1 MSSTTKAQAAS
12 VETTATVATDGLTA
26 YAAAK
31 AVNAVFEAHGLEK
44 RIPTQM
50 MYNYTTARVNAK
62 KEPFIAVTDD
72 GRISAEGLKTWMTK
86 YFAKQG
92 IEL

>member
-1 MSSTTKAQAAS
+1 MSNTTSTTA
-12 VETTATVATDGLTA
+12 VATTTVVGLTP

-31 AVNAVFEAHGLEK
+31 IVNAVYEAAGSDK

-62 KEPFIAVTDD
+62 KTPFIQVDKD
-72 GRISAEGLKTWMTK
+72 GRIVAEDLHRWMVT
-86 YFAKQG
+86 YFGKQG
-92 IEL
+92 IQVPAK